1 MIGRPCAARH
11 LAWLLFLSTLSAL
24 TVAAPASA
32 WARKM
37 TLPQLL
43 EMARGNPGLQ
53 ASAAAT
59 SASEA
64 QVTEAKLNWLPQGD
78 LLSILSPSPNVHC
91 INPFFIQPTAGN
103 PNPMNLPGTSAA
115 DPCLETT
122 SPEARLQDVSWNR
135 IFTRTEVK
143 LIQPVFDFGK
153 ISAGIRAAEAGVGV
167 SRQKEAG
174 ALADIELN
182 IRKAYYGLKFAR
194 DVIDMLDEGSSYVDD
209 AMKKLEKDLENGT
222 GNVSVTDKL
231 RMRTVRAELDGRIL
245 EAKRLQGVARESLR
259 TLLGPEAPSDLDV
272 DDDPFGPPEIKERQ
286 VTYYEDLARQNRP
299 EVRLLEYAVKAKSAL
314 ADLERRK
321 EYPDLVIIATGVFA
335 LAQTVDDPQNAY
347 YNHFYNSRAA
357 GLAAAVRM
365 QLDLGPK
372 IARARKTEAEAAE
385 ITHRRSEALGGILLE
400 VRKTYAETNE
410 AGSRV
415 AAMEKGQKA
424 GKAWISAVAQ
434 NFAVGLAEARDL
446 SDALVAFFG
455 MRTRYLQA
463 VFDLHVARSALTRAV
478 GSAEL

>member
-11 LAWLLFLSTLSAL
+11 LSCLLVLSVVSVG
-24 TVAAPASA
+24 VAPSA
-32 WARKM
+32 WARKFS
-37 TLPQLL
+37 LPQLL
-43 EMARGNPGLQ
+43 EMARGNPGLA

-78 LLSILSPSPNVHC
+78 LLSILAPSPNLNCV
-91 INPFFIQPTAGN
+91 NPFFGTN
-103 PNPMNLPGTSAA
+103 PVSGTSASE
-115 DPCLETT
+115 PCLETS
-122 SPEARLQDVSWNR
+122 SPEARITDVSWTR

-153 ISAGIRAAEAGVGV
+153 ISAGIAAAEAGVGV

-174 ALADIELN
+174 ARADIELN
-182 IRKAYYGLKFAR
+182 VRKAYYGLKFAR
-194 DVIDMLDEGSSYVDD
+194 EVIDMLDEGSSYVDD
-209 AMKKLEKDLENGT
+209 ALKKLDKDLANGT
-222 GNVSVTDKL
+222 GNVSVTDRL
-231 RMRTVRAELDGRIL
+231 RMRTVRAELDARIL
-245 EAKRLQGVARESLR
+245 EAKRLQGIARESLR
-259 TLLGPEAPSDLDV
+259 TLLGSEAPTDLDV
-272 DDDPFGPPEIKERQ
+272 DEDEFEPPEVKERMI
-286 VTYYEDLARQNRP
+286 TYYEDLARANRP

-321 EYPDLVIIATGVFA
+321 EYPDLVLIATGVFA
-335 LAQTVDDPQNAY
+335 YAQTADDPQNAF
-347 YNHFYNSRAA
+347 YNHYFKSRSA
-357 GLAAAVRM
+357 GLAAALRM
-365 QLDLGPK
+365 QLDLGPR
-372 IARARKTEAEAAE
+372 IARARRTEAEALE

-400 VRKTYAETNE
+400 VRKSYTEANE
-410 AGSRV
+410 AASRV
-415 AAMEKGQKA
+415 TAMDKGQKA

-463 VFDLHVARSALTRAV
+463 VFDLHMARSALSRAT
-478 GSAEL
+478 GSTEL